1 MPELFKV
8 EKQFK
13 LFEDIFPFSL
23 EKPPTVYIFSLQ
35 NGGYSYFI
43 IVYKVGYTVI
53 VKNLMLKIF
62 HLLVFDN
69 KKYIF
74 FQFFLLK
81 SILLK
86 KTPDYELIS
95 RTF

>member
-8 EKQFK
+8 ETQFK
-13 LFEDIFPFSL
+13 LFEDIFPFSM
-23 EKPPTVYIFSLQ
+23 EKTHGIHICFLQ

-43 IVYKVGYTVI
+43 IVFKVDYTDSVI
-53 VKNLMLKIF
+53 IKNELFKKF

-74 FQFFLLK
+74 FQFYLLK

-86 KTPDYELIS
+86 KT
-95 RTF
+95 